1 MKLVIVTALTLV
13 SSISVAMA
21 DGFRC
26 QNNTLRAKLFNET
39 QPGRGTRN
47 PAVLVV
53 SERDVGTLATLEGD
67 EIVKTNG
74 EFVVTYEGQANS
86 RQNGRFVAVKLEIE
100 KQAEK
105 DGIFAG
111 LHLAKL
117 LVNADG
123 ENREATLTCERY
135 LKAERQ

>member
-1 MKLVIVTALTLV
+1 MKLFIVTALTFV
-13 SSISVAMA
+13 SSVAMA

-26 QNNTLRAKLFNET
+26 QNNTFHAKLFNET

-74 EFVVTYEGQANS
+74 EFVVTYEGQTNS
-86 RQNGRFVAVKLEIE
+86 RQDGRFVGVKLEIE

-105 DGIFAG
+105 GGLFAG

-123 ENREATLTCERY
+123 VSREATLTCQPYR
-135 LKAERQ
+135 KIERQ